1 MVILDAIIFKS
12 GQGGGLKLETEVQ
25 KSEQMEIRLNK
36 LAKLRAEGVKPF
48 GARYERTNLIGEIM
62 EKFAALEGQTV
73 VLAGRLIAKRDQGKA
88 CFANL
93 ADQSGTVQ
101 LYTKIDLLG
110 DAAYQRFVE
119 VDLGDII
126 GVSGK
131 VFKTHRGQI
140 SVQVSEF
147 TLLAKA
153 LRPLPEKWHGLKD
166 TDTRYRQRYLDLIS
180 NPEVKEVFLKR
191 TKIIRTIRQLL
202 DGLGF
207 LEVETPVLSVI
218 AGGGHAR
225 PFLTHHNTLDLDL
238 TMRIALELY
247 HKRLIVGGFDRV
259 YEIGHCFRNEG
270 ISTRHNPEFTMLELY
285 QSYAD
290 YQDMMVLA
298 EQIVSQAAL
307 AVCGTLKLQYQGT
320 VIDLTPPWPR
330 LSMVEAIEKYTGIK
344 WPEITGDAAAV
355 AAAQKAGLKIDPAA
369 TKGMV
374 LDELCSE
381 FVEPKLIQ
389 PTFLIDHPIEISP
402 LAKRKEDHPEL
413 AYRFE
418 LFIYGREMGNAFSE
432 LNDPVDQRERF
443 LEQAK
448 EKAKGNEEAMVWDED
463 FLVALEHGMPP
474 TGGMGIGIDRLVMLL
489 TDSPSIRDVIL
500 FPLMRPLE
508 NK

>member
-1 MVILDAIIFKS
+1 V
-12 GQGGGLKLETEVQ
+12 ETEVQ
-25 KSEQMEIRLNK
+25 KNSEQIEIRRSK
-36 LAKLRAEGVKPF
+36 LEKLRRQGVNPY
-48 GARYERTNLIGEIM
+48 GERYERSNLIQEITDS
-62 EKFAALEGQTV
+62 FTDLEGQTV

-93 ADQSGTVQ
+93 ADQSGAVQ
-101 LYTKIDLLG
+101 LYTKVDLLG
-110 DAAYQRFVE
+110 EADYQRFVE
-119 VDLGDII
+119 SDLGDLL
-126 GVSGK
+126 GVTGI
-131 VFKTHRGQI
+131 VFKTRRGQI
-140 SVQVSEF
+140 SVQVSQF
-147 TLLAKA
+147 KLLAKA

-180 NPEVKEVFLKR
+180 NSEVKEVFIKR
-191 TKIIRTIRQLL
+191 TKIISAIRRFL
-202 DGLGF
+202 DGLSF
-207 LEVETPVLSVI
+207 LEVETPTLSVI

-225 PFLTHHNTLDLDL
+225 PFTTHHNALNLDL
-238 TMRIALELY
+238 TLRIALELY
-247 HKRLIVGGFDRV
+247 HKRLIVGGFDRI

-290 YQDMMVLA
+290 YRDMMTLA
-298 EQIVSQAAL
+298 ERIVSETAL
-307 AVCGTLKLQYQGT
+307 AVCGALQLEYQGT
-320 VIDLTPPWPR
+320 VLDLTPPWPR
-330 LSMVEAIEKYTGIK
+330 LSMVEAIEKYTGIR
-344 WPEITGDAAAV
+344 WPEITSDAAAV
-355 AAAQKAGLKIDPAA
+355 AAGQKLGLKLDSKA

-374 LDELCSE
+374 LDEISSE
-381 FVEPKLIQ
+381 FVEPQLVQ

-418 LFIYGREMGNAFSE
+418 LFIYGRELGNAFSE
-432 LNDPVDQRERF
+432 LNDPLDQRERF
-443 LEQAK
+443 LEQAR

-489 TDSPSIRDVIL
+489 TDAPSIRDVIL

-508 NK
+508 NN